1 MSLHRLLPLFARA
14 RQSNEPLVL
23 ATVIRTGGSTY
34 AKAGAQM
41 LIAADG
47 EYAGLLS
54 GGCLEGDLREHARA
68 VAVTGAARIVSYDL
82 RSSTD
87 QLFGLGAG
95 CEGAMD
101 VLLSRLSEEDGWQPL
116 PLLEHA
122 YQRGHRVRL
131 AFVTASSETNVE
143 RGLSFPADRT
153 PPDFMLES
161 EPRLREIFATIAN
174 APTHSFVRTPT
185 LDIELFIAAFEP
197 PPRLLLLG
205 GGPDARPVAELAT
218 FLGWRVTVVD
228 HRSTYLVPVR
238 FPADTKLVESRA
250 ADVASAVRLD
260 KHSAAIV
267 MSHHL
272 ESDLEYLRALSSSG
286 VPYIGLLGPAAR
298 REKLLGDLGDAAVAL
313 RPRLRAPVG
322 LDIGGR
328 APESIALSIVGE
340 VHAFL
345 EGRGGRPF
353 SETAARGADETATP
367 RADETASPRVDE
379 AAARDTG

>member
-14 RQSNEPLVL
+14 RLANEPLVL

-41 LIAADG
+41 LIASDG

-54 GGCLEGDLREHARA
+54 GGCLEGDLREHARH
-68 VAVTGAARIVSYDL
+68 VAATGEARIVSYDL
-82 RSSTD
+82 RSTTD

-116 PLLEHA
+116 PFLEEA
-122 YQRGHRVRL
+122 WQRGTAVRL
-131 AFVTASSETNVE
+131 AFVTESNEPHIE
-143 RGLSFPADRT
+143 RGMTIPADGVLSQITRE
-153 PPDFMLES
+153 DA
-161 EPRLREIFATIAN
+161 RLVEMASAAGGAAEN
-174 APTHSFVRTPT
+174 SFVRTPT
-185 LDIELFIAAFEP
+185 LDLEMFVAGFAP
-197 PPRLLLLG
+197 APRVLLLG
-205 GGPDARPVAELAT
+205 GGPDARPVAELAG

-228 HRSTYLVPVR
+228 HRASHLVPGR
-238 FPADTKLVESRA
+238 FPAETRLVETTA
-250 ADVASAVRLD
+250 ADVAAKIKLDRFAAAV
-260 KHSAAIV
+260 V

-272 ESDLEYLRALSSSG
+272 DSDREYLRALASSTVG
-286 VPYIGLLGPAAR
+286 YVGLLGPAAR
-298 REKLLGDLGDAAVAL
+298 RERLLGDLGDAAAAL

-345 EGRGGRPF
+345 EGREGRPF
-353 SETAARGADETATP
+353 SQTAAP
-367 RADETASPRVDE
+367 
-379 AAARDTG
+379 